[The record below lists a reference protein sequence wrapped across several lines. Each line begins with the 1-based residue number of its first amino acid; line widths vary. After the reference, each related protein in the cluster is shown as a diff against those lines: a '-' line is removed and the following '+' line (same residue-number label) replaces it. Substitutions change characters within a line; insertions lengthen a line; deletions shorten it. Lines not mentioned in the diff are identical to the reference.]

1 MNTLW
6 AALMFFTRLPFWR
19 IKSVPSECF
28 KSVVNDWA
36 YVGWL
41 TGGVM
46 ALVLWSASFILPFQV
61 AVLLAI
67 CSRLLLTGALHED
80 GLADFLDGF
89 GGGTDRMRILSIM
102 KDSHIGSYG
111 VMGLSLYFLLFF
123 TMLSPLPVYLACS
136 AFVAG
141 DAWCKFVASNIV
153 NVLPYARK
161 EEESKAKTVYRRM
174 TVWNFLFALLG
185 GGLGVVCLLPGWYR
199 AACLLPVLVFG
210 GLVLLMRRRIQG
222 YTGDC
227 CGATFLLCELSFYVG
242 INILYQL

>member
-1 MNTLW
+1 MNTLL

-19 IKSVPSECF
+19 IKKVPSECF

-41 TGGVM
+41 TGGAM
-46 ALVLWSASFILPFQV
+46 AIVLWLASYILPVQI

-89 GGGTDRMRILSIM
+89 GGGTERTRILSIM

-111 VMGLSLYFLLFF
+111 VIGLILYFLSFF
-123 TMLSPLPVYLACS
+123 TILSQLPVYLACS
-136 AFVAG
+136 ALVAG
-141 DAWCKFVASNIV
+141 DSWCKFVASNIV

-161 EEESKAKTVYRRM
+161 MEESKAKTVYRRM
-174 TVWNFLFALLG
+174 TIWNFLFALLG
-185 GGLGVVCLLPGWYR
+185 GALGVVCLLPGWYG
-199 AACLLPVLVFG
+199 AACLLPLMVFG
-210 GLVLLMRRRIQG
+210 GLVLLMREKIQG

-227 CGATFLLCELSFYVG
+227 CGAVFLLCELSFYVG
-242 INILYQL
+242 INILYRL